1 MKRNAINIFLEDKM
15 GKNKTKHSVII
26 VLAIVVALFT
36 CNFVRSDFEIAKNL
50 DIYAS
55 LFKELDANYV
65 DEINVTDLN
74 KTAIDAML
82 NKLDPYTVYYPESD
96 LEEFKLMTTGQY
108 GGIGA
113 TIQQGDDYVMI
124 SEPYDNWPAFKAG
137 LQPGDKIIEIGGK
150 DMKKKS
156 VSDVSSLLK
165 GQPGTTVSLGIIPYG
180 KNKTVKKDIV
190 REEIKLPPVSY
201 YGMVADEIGY
211 IRLDQFTDNASMEVK
226 NAFMKLKEQNMQNLI
241 LDLRGNG
248 GGLLT
253 EAVNIVN
260 FFVDRGNLVVSTKGK
275 AEDRNQNYYTM
286 NTPLDTKIPL
296 TVLVDGMSAS
306 ASEIVAGALQDLDR
320 AVIIGQRTY
329 GKGLVQNVLPLS
341 YNTRLKVTVS
351 KYYLPSGRCVQKVD
365 YFHKDSTGKSSS
377 KADSSAMAFKTK
389 GGRVVY
395 DYGGVE
401 PDVVITNENYS
412 TVLLAMFQKNIIFNY
427 ANEFKLKNNSIPSI
441 DKFVF
446 TDAMYDDFL
455 KYVSDKHLEYE
466 TFTEKQIKQLKESVE
481 ADKFT
486 DNVSEVIKTLEAA
499 VAKDKSTDLI
509 RFKKEISEML
519 EIEIV
524 SRYYSQKGKIEASLK
539 IDPELKQASGLLKDN
554 ADFTSILK
562 GTHKKN

>member
-1 MKRNAINIFLEDKM
+1 MR
-15 GKNKTKHSVII
+15 KNKTKNSVII
-26 VLAIVVALFT
+26 ILAVIVAVFT

-65 DEINVTDLN
+65 DEVNVTDLN

-124 SEPYDNWPAFKAG
+124 SEPYDGWPAFKSG
-137 LQPGDKIIEIGGK
+137 LQPGDKIVEVGGK

-180 KNKTVKKDIV
+180 KTKMVKKDIV

-201 YGMVADEIGY
+201 FGMLTEDIGY
-211 IRLDQFTDNASMEVK
+211 IRLDQFTDNASLEVK
-226 NAFMKLKEQNMQNLI
+226 NAFTKLKEQNMQYLVF
-241 LDLRGNG
+241 DLRGNG

-260 FFVDRGNLVVSTKGK
+260 FFVDKGNLVVSTKGK
-275 AEDRNQNYYTM
+275 TDDRNQNYYTM
-286 NTPLDTKIPL
+286 NAPLDTKIPL
-296 TVLVDGMSAS
+296 AVLVDGHSAS
-306 ASEIVAGALQDLDR
+306 ASEIVSGALQDLDR

-401 PDVVITNENYS
+401 PDVVVTNENYS

-427 ANEFKLKNNSIPSI
+427 ANEFKLKNSSIPSV
-441 DKFVF
+441 DKFTF

-466 TFTEKQIKQLKESVE
+466 TFTEKQIKNLKESIE

-486 DNVSEVIKTLEAA
+486 DNVSDVIKTLEAA
-499 VAKDKSTDLI
+499 VAKDKSTDLV

-519 EIEIV
+519 EVEIV

-539 IDPELKQASGLLKDN
+539 IDPELKQASGLLKN
-554 ADFTSILK
+554 TADFTSILK
-562 GTHKKN
+562 GTNKKN

>member
-1 MKRNAINIFLEDKM
+1 MR
-15 GKNKTKHSVII
+15 KNKTKHSVII
-26 VLAIVVALFT
+26 VLAIVAILFT
-36 CNFVRSDFEIAKNL
+36 YNFVRSDFEIAKNL

-65 DEINVTDLN
+65 DNINVADLN

-113 TIQQGDDYVMI
+113 TIQQGDDYVMV

-137 LQPGDKIIEIGGK
+137 LQPGDKIVEVGGK
-150 DMKKKS
+150 SMEGKS

-201 YGMVADEIGY
+201 YGMVSDDIGY
-211 IRLDQFTDNASMEVK
+211 IRLDQFTDNASLEVK
-226 NAFMKLKEQNMQNLI
+226 NAFMKLKEQNMQYLV

-260 FFVDRGNLVVSTKGK
+260 FFVNQGNVVVSTKGK
-275 AEDRNQNYYTM
+275 TDDRNQVYYTM
-286 NTPLDTKIPL
+286 NTPIDVNIPL
-296 TVLVDGMSAS
+296 AVLVDGHSAS

-351 KYYLPSGRCVQKVD
+351 KYYLPSGRCIQKVD
-365 YFHKDSTGKSSS
+365 YFDRDSTGKSFS

-427 ANEFKLKNNSIPSI
+427 ANEFKLKNSSISSV

-466 TFTEKQIKQLKESVE
+466 TFTEKELKRLKESVK

-486 DNVSEVIKTLEAA
+486 DDVNKAITSLEAA
-499 VAKDKSTDLI
+499 VEKDKSTDLI

-539 IDPELKQASGLLKDN
+539 IDPELKQTSELLKN
-554 ADFTSILK
+554 KTDFTSFLK
-562 GTHKKN
+562 GNNKKN

>member
-1 MKRNAINIFLEDKM
+1 M
-15 GKNKTKHSVII
+15 GKNKTKHSIII
-26 VLAIVVALFT
+26 VLAIVVALFA

-65 DEINVTDLN
+65 DEVNVTDLN

-180 KNKTVKKDIV
+180 KNKMVKKEII

-201 YGMVADEIGY
+201 YGMAADEIGY
-211 IRLDQFTDNASMEVK
+211 IRLDQFTDNASLEVK
-226 NAFMKLKEQNMQNLI
+226 NAFMKLKEQNMQYLVF
-241 LDLRGNG
+241 DLRGNG

-275 AEDRNQNYYTM
+275 TDDRNQNYYTM
-286 NTPLDTKIPL
+286 NTAIDTKIPIA
-296 TVLVDGMSAS
+296 VLVDGMSAS

-320 AVIIGQRTY
+320 AVIIGQRTF

-365 YFHKDSTGKSSS
+365 YFHKDSTGHSSS

-401 PDVVITNENYS
+401 PDVVITNDNYS
-412 TVLLAMFQKNIIFNY
+412 TILLAMFQKNIIFNY
-427 ANEFKLKNNSIPSI
+427 ANEFKLKNSSIPSI
-441 DKFVF
+441 DKFTI

-455 KYVSDKHLEYE
+455 EYVSDKHLEYE
-466 TFTEKQIKQLKESVE
+466 TFTEKQLKQLKESIK

-486 DNVSEVIKTLEAA
+486 GNVNDAIVSLEAA
-499 VAKDKSTDLI
+499 VAKEKSTDLM
-509 RFKKEISEML
+509 RFKKEISELL

-539 IDPELKQASGLLKDN
+539 IDPELKQASGLLKNN

-562 GTHKKN
+562 GTYKKN

>member
-1 MKRNAINIFLEDKM
+1 M

-26 VLAIVVALFT
+26 VLAIVAALFT

-65 DEINVTDLN
+65 DKINVTDLN

-137 LQPGDKIIEIGGK
+137 LQPGDKIIEVGGK

-180 KNKTVKKDIV
+180 KNKIVKKDIV

-226 NAFMKLKEQNMQNLI
+226 NAFMKLKEQNMQYLI

-260 FFVDRGNLVVSTKGK
+260 FFVDRGNLVVSTKGN

-296 TVLVDGMSAS
+296 AVLVNGHSAS

-320 AVIIGQRTY
+320 AVIIGQRTF

-389 GGRVVY
+389 SGRVVY

-401 PDVVITNENYS
+401 PDVAITNENYS

-427 ANEFKLKNNSIPSI
+427 ANEFKLKNNSILSI

-466 TFTEKQIKQLKESVE
+466 TFTEKQIKQLKESIE

-486 DNVSEVIKTLEAA
+486 DNVSDVIKTLEAA

-539 IDPELKQASGLLKDN
+539 IDPELKQASGLLKNN